1 VLGDEVKRSW
11 TASMREQKTGLS
23 IVRPKH
29 TLVRTQLFS
38 TVLFTLF
45 AGGAVSAAESGE
57 GLRTAGERRLW
68 RPTEEDPE
76 TKGILMSAGV
86 SRSRSKRVSLRE
98 AEEGE
103 RERKG
108 NEPEDNSPTQYPL
121 QTLANE

>member
-1 VLGDEVKRSW
+1 
-11 TASMREQKTGLS
+11 MREQKTGLS

-29 TLVRTQLFS
+29 TLVRTRLFS

-76 TKGILMSAGV
+76 TKGILMSAGF
-86 SRSRSKRVSLRE
+86 SRSRSKRVSLGE

-108 NEPEDNSPTQYPL
+108 SRRQFSHLIPT
-121 QTLANE
+121 TNTGK